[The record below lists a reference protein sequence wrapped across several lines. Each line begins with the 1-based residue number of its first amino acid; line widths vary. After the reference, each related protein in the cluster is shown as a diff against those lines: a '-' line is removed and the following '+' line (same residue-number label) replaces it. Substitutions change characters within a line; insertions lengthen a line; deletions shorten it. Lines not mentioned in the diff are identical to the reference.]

1 VCGYSVSI
9 VQTPRGKV
17 TKSFGK
23 PAIKIARPIIGFAER
38 RAVDRVLRSG
48 ALAQGARVLE
58 FENQFSQLVSGR
70 PCVATNSGTSA
81 LHISMLALGIG
92 PGDEV
97 IVPSFTFA
105 ATANSVAL
113 TGATPVFVDI
123 DPDFFT
129 MAPEAVSAAITP
141 RTRAVMPVHLY
152 GQTADMTR
160 LSEIALKHGLLI
172 IEDAAQ
178 AHLASWDGK
187 PAGAW
192 GDAAAFSFY
201 PTKNM
206 TTGEGGMITLSSH
219 ETERRSRL
227 YRNQGMEIRYQNEVV
242 GLNNRMT
249 EIEAAIGIVQIKK
262 LAKWTAKRQS
272 NAKFLSANLDQVIA
286 PKIAAE
292 ASHVFHQFTVKV
304 EGHNRDKFAAELK
317 RRGIGCDV
325 YYPMPVHRLPSFESK
340 THLPVTEQIKDVCLS
355 LPVHPSL
362 SKSDLRRIA
371 ETVNSVA
378 KAGS

>member
-1 VCGYSVSI
+1 MCEYSVSI
-9 VQTPRGKV
+9 VDEPRGKV
-17 TKSFGK
+17 TKGFSK
-23 PAIKIARPIIGFAER
+23 PEIKMARPIIGLGER
-38 RAVDRVLRSG
+38 RAVDKVLRSG

-58 FENQFSQLVSGR
+58 FEGQFSQLVSGR

-81 LHISMLALGIG
+81 LHIAMLALGIG

-123 DPDFFT
+123 DRDFFT
-129 MAPEAVSAAITP
+129 MDPTSVEAAITP
-141 RTRAVMPVHLY
+141 KTRAVMPVHLY
-152 GQTADMTR
+152 GHMADMTR
-160 LSEIALKHGLLI
+160 ISEIARKNDLLI

-178 AHLASWDGK
+178 AHLATWDGK

-206 TTGEGGMITLSSH
+206 TTGEGGMIALSDK
-219 ETERRSRL
+219 EVERRSRL

-249 EIEAAIGIVQIKK
+249 EIEAAIGLVQLKK
-262 LAKWTAKRQS
+262 VARWTSKRQS
-272 NAKFLSANLDQVIA
+272 NAKFLSENLDQVIA

-292 ASHVFHQFTVKV
+292 AAHVFHQFTVKV
-304 EGHNRDKFAAELK
+304 EGHHRDKFAAELK
-317 RRGIGCDV
+317 RRGVGCDV
-325 YYPMPVHRLPSFESK
+325 YYPIPVHRLPSFDSK
-340 THLPVTEQIKDVCLS
+340 VDLPITEQIKDVCLS

-362 SKSDLRRIA
+362 TKSDLNRIV

>member
-1 VCGYSVSI
+1 MCEYSVST
-9 VQTPRGKV
+9 VDEPRGKV
-17 TKSFGK
+17 TKGFSK
-23 PAIKIARPIIGFAER
+23 PEIKMARPIIGLGER
-38 RAVDRVLRSG
+38 LAVDKVLRSG

-58 FENQFSQLVSGR
+58 FEGQFSQLVSGR

-81 LHISMLALGIG
+81 LHIAMLALGIG

-129 MAPEAVSAAITP
+129 MDPDSVSAAITP
-141 RTRAVMPVHLY
+141 KTRAVMPVHLY

-160 LSEIALKHGLLI
+160 ISEVATKNDLLI

-178 AHLASWDGK
+178 AHLATWGGK

-206 TTGEGGMITLSSH
+206 TTGEGGMIALSDN
-219 ETERRSRL
+219 EVERRSRL

-249 EIEAAIGIVQIKK
+249 EIEAAIGLVQLTK
-262 LAKWTAKRQS
+262 LAKWTSMRQF
-272 NAKFLSANLDQVIA
+272 NAKFLTENLDQVIA
-286 PKIAAE
+286 PKIAAK

-304 EGHNRDKFAAELK
+304 EGHDRDKFASELK

-325 YYPMPVHRLPSFESK
+325 YYPNPVHRLPSFESK
-340 THLPVTEQIKDVCLS
+340 VDLPITEQIKDVCLS

-362 SKSDLRRIA
+362 TKSALNRIVEA
-371 ETVNSVA
+371 VNSIA

>member
-1 VCGYSVSI
+1 MCEYSVST
-9 VQTPRGKV
+9 VDEPRGKV
-17 TKSFGK
+17 TKGFSK
-23 PAIKIARPIIGFAER
+23 PEIKMARPIIGLGER
-38 RAVDRVLRSG
+38 RAVDKVLRSG
-48 ALAQGARVLE
+48 ALAQGSQVLE
-58 FENQFSQLVSGR
+58 FEGQFSQLVSGR

-81 LHISMLALGIG
+81 LHIAMLALGIG

-123 DPDFFT
+123 DRDIFT
-129 MAPEAVSAAITP
+129 MDPTSVEAAITAK
-141 RTRAVMPVHLY
+141 TRAVMPVHLY
-152 GQTADMTR
+152 GHMADMTR
-160 LSEIALKHGLLI
+160 LSQIASKNSLLI

-178 AHLASWDGK
+178 AHLATWDGK

-206 TTGEGGMITLSSH
+206 TTGEGGMIALSDK
-219 ETERRSRL
+219 EVERRSRL

-249 EIEAAIGIVQIKK
+249 EIEAAIGLVQLKK
-262 LAKWTAKRQS
+262 LARWTSKRQS
-272 NAKFLSANLDQVIA
+272 NAKFLSENLDQVIA

-292 ASHVFHQFTVKV
+292 AAHVFHQFTVKV
-304 EGHNRDKFAAELK
+304 EGHHRDKFAAELK
-317 RRGIGCDV
+317 RRGVGCDV
-325 YYPMPVHRLPSFESK
+325 YYPIPVHRLPSFDSK
-340 THLPVTEQIKDVCLS
+340 VDLPITEQIKDVCLS

-362 SKSDLRRIA
+362 TKSDLNRIV

>member
-1 VCGYSVSI
+1 M
-9 VQTPRGKV
+9 TRGF
-17 TKSFGK
+17 SK
-23 PAIKIARPIIGFAER
+23 PDIKMARPIIGLGER
-38 RAVDRVLRSG
+38 RAVAKVLKSG
-48 ALAQGARVLE
+48 ALAQGLKVLE
-58 FENQFSQLVSGR
+58 FEGKFSNLVSDR

-81 LHISMLALGIG
+81 LHIALLALGIG
-92 PGDEV
+92 PGDQV

-129 MAPEAVSAAITP
+129 MDPDSVSAAITP
-141 RTRAVMPVHLY
+141 KTRAVMPVHLY

-160 LSEIALKHGLLI
+160 ISEIAKKNGLLL

-178 AHLASWDGK
+178 AHLATWDGR

-192 GDAAAFSFY
+192 GDAGAFSFY

-206 TTGEGGMITLSSH
+206 TTGEGGMITLADK
-219 ETERRSRL
+219 ELERRSRL
-227 YRNQGMEIRYQNEVV
+227 YRNQGMEVRYQNEVV

-249 EIEAAIGIVQIKK
+249 EIEAAIGLVQLKK

-272 NAKFLSANLDQVIA
+272 NAKFLSENLDQVIA
-286 PKIAAE
+286 PKIASK

-304 EGHNRDKFAAELK
+304 EGHDRDEFAAELK

-325 YYPMPVHRLPSFESK
+325 YYPTPVHRLPSFDSK
-340 THLPVTEQIKDVCLS
+340 VALPVTEKIKDVCLS

-362 SKSDLRRIA
+362 SKSDLSRIV
-371 ETVNSVA
+371 ENVNSVA

>member
-1 VCGYSVSI
+1 MCEYSVST
-9 VQTPRGKV
+9 VYEPKGKV
-17 TKSFGK
+17 TKGFSK
-23 PAIKIARPIIGFAER
+23 PEIKMARPIIGLGER
-38 RAVDRVLRSG
+38 RAVDKVLRSG

-58 FENQFSQLVSGR
+58 FEGQFSQLVSGR

-81 LHISMLALGIG
+81 LHIAMLALGIG

-123 DPDFFT
+123 DRDIFT
-129 MAPEAVSAAITP
+129 MDPTSVEAAITP
-141 RTRAVMPVHLY
+141 KTRAVLPVHLY
-152 GQTADMTR
+152 GHMADMTR
-160 LSEIALKHGLLI
+160 ISEIARKNDLLML
-172 IEDAAQ
+172 EDAAQ
-178 AHLASWDGK
+178 AHLATWDGK

-206 TTGEGGMITLSSH
+206 TTGEGGMIALSDK
-219 ETERRSRL
+219 EVERRSRL

-249 EIEAAIGIVQIKK
+249 EIEAAIGLVQLKK
-262 LAKWTAKRQS
+262 LARWTSKRQS
-272 NAKFLSANLDQVIA
+272 NAKFLSENIDQVVT

-292 ASHVFHQFTVKV
+292 ATHVFHQYTVKV
-304 EGHNRDKFAAELK
+304 EGHHRDEFAAELK
-317 RRGIGCDV
+317 RRGVGCDV
-325 YYPMPVHRLPSFESK
+325 YYPIPVHRLPSFDSK
-340 THLPVTEQIKDVCLS
+340 VDLPITEQIKDVCLS

-362 SKSDLRRIA
+362 TKSDLNRIV

>member
-1 VCGYSVSI
+1 MCGYSVSI

>member
-1 VCGYSVSI
+1 MCGYSVSI

-129 MAPEAVSAAITP
+129 MDPEAVSAAITP

>member
-1 VCGYSVSI
+1 MCGYSVSI

-81 LHISMLALGIG
+81 LHIAMLALGIG

>member
-1 VCGYSVSI
+1 M
-9 VQTPRGKV
+9 
-17 TKSFGK
+17 TKGFSK
-23 PAIKIARPIIGFAER
+23 PEIKMARPIIGLGER
-38 RAVDRVLRSG
+38 LAVDKVLRSG

-58 FENQFSQLVSGR
+58 FEGQFSQLVSGR

-81 LHISMLALGIG
+81 LHIAMLALGIG

-129 MAPEAVSAAITP
+129 MDPDSVSAAITP
-141 RTRAVMPVHLY
+141 KTRAVMPVHLY

-160 LSEIALKHGLLI
+160 ISEVATKNDLLI

-178 AHLASWDGK
+178 AHLATWGGK

-206 TTGEGGMITLSSH
+206 TTGEGGMIALSDN
-219 ETERRSRL
+219 EVERRSRL

-249 EIEAAIGIVQIKK
+249 EIEAAIGLVQLTK
-262 LAKWTAKRQS
+262 LAKWTSMRQF
-272 NAKFLSANLDQVIA
+272 NAKFLTENLDQVIA
-286 PKIAAE
+286 PKIAAK

-304 EGHNRDKFAAELK
+304 EGHDRDKFASELK

-325 YYPMPVHRLPSFESK
+325 YYPNPVHRLPSFESK
-340 THLPVTEQIKDVCLS
+340 VDLPITEQIKDVCLS

-362 SKSDLRRIA
+362 TKSALNRIVEA
-371 ETVNSVA
+371 VNSIA

>member
-1 VCGYSVSI
+1 M
-9 VQTPRGKV
+9 
-17 TKSFGK
+17 TKGFSK
-23 PAIKIARPIIGFAER
+23 PEIKMARPIIGLGER
-38 RAVDRVLRSG
+38 RAVDKVLRSG

-58 FENQFSQLVSGR
+58 FEGQFSQLVSGR

-81 LHISMLALGIG
+81 LHIAMLALGIG

-123 DPDFFT
+123 DRDIFT
-129 MAPEAVSAAITP
+129 MDPTSVEAAITP
-141 RTRAVMPVHLY
+141 KTRAVLPVHLY
-152 GQTADMTR
+152 GHMADMTR
-160 LSEIALKHGLLI
+160 ISEIARKNDLLML
-172 IEDAAQ
+172 EDAAQ
-178 AHLASWDGK
+178 AHLATWDGK

-206 TTGEGGMITLSSH
+206 TTGEGGMIALSDK
-219 ETERRSRL
+219 EVERRSRL

-249 EIEAAIGIVQIKK
+249 EIEAAIGLVQLKK
-262 LAKWTAKRQS
+262 LARWTSKRQS
-272 NAKFLSANLDQVIA
+272 NAKFLSENIDQVVT

-292 ASHVFHQFTVKV
+292 ATHVFHQYTVKV
-304 EGHNRDKFAAELK
+304 EGHHRDEFAAELK
-317 RRGIGCDV
+317 RRGVGCDV
-325 YYPMPVHRLPSFESK
+325 YYPIPVHRLPSFDSK
-340 THLPVTEQIKDVCLS
+340 VDLPITEQIKDVCLS

-362 SKSDLRRIA
+362 TKSDLNRIV

>member
-1 VCGYSVSI
+1 
-9 VQTPRGKV
+9 
-17 TKSFGK
+17 
-23 PAIKIARPIIGFAER
+23 
-38 RAVDRVLRSG
+38 
-48 ALAQGARVLE
+48 
-58 FENQFSQLVSGR
+58 
-70 PCVATNSGTSA
+70 
-81 LHISMLALGIG
+81 MLALGIG

-123 DPDFFT
+123 DRDIFT
-129 MAPEAVSAAITP
+129 MDPTSVEAAITAK
-141 RTRAVMPVHLY
+141 TRAIMPVHLY
-152 GQTADMTR
+152 GHMADMTR
-160 LSEIALKHGLLI
+160 LSQIASKNSLLI

-178 AHLASWDGK
+178 AHLATWDGK

-206 TTGEGGMITLSSH
+206 TTGEGGMIALSDK
-219 ETERRSRL
+219 EVERRSRL

-249 EIEAAIGIVQIKK
+249 EIEAAIGLVQLKK
-262 LAKWTAKRQS
+262 LARWTSKRQS
-272 NAKFLSANLDQVIA
+272 NAKFLSENLDQVIV

-292 ASHVFHQFTVKV
+292 AAHVFHQFTVKV
-304 EGHNRDKFAAELK
+304 EGHHRDKFAAELK
-317 RRGIGCDV
+317 RRGVGCDV
-325 YYPMPVHRLPSFESK
+325 YYPIPVHRLPSFDSK
-340 THLPVTEQIKDVCLS
+340 VDLPITEQIKDVCLS

-362 SKSDLRRIA
+362 TKSDLNRIV

>member
-1 VCGYSVSI
+1 M
-9 VQTPRGKV
+9 TRGF
-17 TKSFGK
+17 SK
-23 PAIKIARPIIGFAER
+23 PDIKMARPIIGLGER
-38 RAVDRVLRSG
+38 RAVAKVLKSG
-48 ALAQGARVLE
+48 ALAQGLKVLE
-58 FENQFSQLVSGR
+58 FEGKFSNLVSDR

-81 LHISMLALGIG
+81 LHIALLALGIG
-92 PGDEV
+92 PGDQV

-129 MAPEAVSAAITP
+129 MDPDSVSAAITP
-141 RTRAVMPVHLY
+141 KTRAVMPVHLY

-160 LSEIALKHGLLI
+160 ISEIATKNGLLL

-178 AHLASWDGK
+178 AHLATWDGR

-192 GDAAAFSFY
+192 GDAGAFSFY

-206 TTGEGGMITLSSH
+206 TTGEGGMITLADK
-219 ETERRSRL
+219 EVERRSRL
-227 YRNQGMEIRYQNEVV
+227 YRNQGMEVRYQNEVV

-249 EIEAAIGIVQIKK
+249 EIEAAIGLVQLRK
-262 LAKWTAKRQS
+262 LEKWTARRQA
-272 NAKFLSANLDQVIA
+272 NAKFLSENLDQVIV
-286 PKIAAE
+286 PKIAEKAT
-292 ASHVFHQFTVKV
+292 HVFHQFTVKV
-304 EGHNRDKFAAELK
+304 EGHDRDTFAAELK

-325 YYPMPVHRLPSFESK
+325 YYPTPVHRLPSFDSK
-340 THLPVTEQIKDVCLS
+340 ITLPVTERIKDVCLS

-362 SKSDLRRIA
+362 SKSDLHVIV

-378 KAGS
+378 RAGS

>member
-1 VCGYSVSI
+1 
-9 VQTPRGKV
+9 
-17 TKSFGK
+17 
-23 PAIKIARPIIGFAER
+23 
-38 RAVDRVLRSG
+38 
-48 ALAQGARVLE
+48 
-58 FENQFSQLVSGR
+58 
-70 PCVATNSGTSA
+70 
-81 LHISMLALGIG
+81 MLALGIG

>member
-1 VCGYSVSI
+1 MCEYSVSI
-9 VQTPRGKV
+9 IDKPEGKV
-17 TKSFGK
+17 TKGFKK
-23 PAIKIARPIIGFAER
+23 PDIKMARPIIGLAER
-38 RAVDRVLRSG
+38 RAVDKVLKSG

-58 FENQFSQLVSGR
+58 FEGRFSKLVSDR

-81 LHISMLALGIG
+81 LHIAMLALGIG

-123 DPDFFT
+123 DEDFFT
-129 MAPEAVSAAITP
+129 MDPDSVSDAITP
-141 RTRAVMPVHLY
+141 KTRAIMPVHLY
-152 GQTADMTR
+152 GHTADMTR
-160 LSEIALKHGLLI
+160 LSEIASKNGLLI

-178 AHLASWDGK
+178 AHLATWDDR

-206 TTGEGGMITLSSH
+206 TTGEGGMITLADK
-219 ETERRSRL
+219 EVERRSRL

-249 EIEAAIGIVQIKK
+249 EIEAAIGLVQLKK
-262 LAKWTAKRQS
+262 LEKWTAKRQS
-272 NAKFLSANLDQVIA
+272 NAKFLSENLGQVIA
-286 PKIAAE
+286 PKIAAK

-304 EGHNRDKFAAELK
+304 EGHDRERFAAELK

-325 YYPMPVHRLPSFESK
+325 YYPIPIHRLPSFDSK
-340 THLPVTEQIKDVCLS
+340 VNLPVTEKIKDVCLS

-362 SKSDLRRIA
+362 SKSDLNRIV

>member
-1 VCGYSVSI
+1 M
-9 VQTPRGKV
+9 
-17 TKSFGK
+17 TKSFGRSS
-23 PAIKIARPIIGFAER
+23 IRIARPIIGFAER

-48 ALAQGARVLE
+48 SLAQGSKVLE
-58 FENQFSQLVSGR
+58 FEGKFSKLVADR
-70 PCVATNSGTSA
+70 ACVATNSGTSA
-81 LHISMLALGIG
+81 LHIAMLALGIG
-92 PGDEV
+92 AGDEV

-129 MAPEAVSAAITP
+129 LDPDSVAAALTP
-141 RTRAVMPVHLY
+141 KTRAIMPVHLY

-160 LSEIALKHGLLI
+160 IGELASKNDLLI

-178 AHLASWDGK
+178 AHLATWDGI
-187 PAGAW
+187 PAGSW
-192 GDAAAFSFY
+192 GHAAAFSFY

-206 TTGEGGMITLSSH
+206 TTGEGGMIVLDDK

-249 EIEAAIGIVQIKK
+249 EIEAAIGLVQLTK
-262 LAKWTAKRQS
+262 LAKWTSRRQS
-272 NAKFLSANLDQVIA
+272 NAKFLSENLQQVVS
-286 PKIAAE
+286 PKVSPK

-304 EGHNRDKFAAELK
+304 EGHDRDKFAAELK

-325 YYPMPVHRLPSFESK
+325 YYPTPVHRLPSFNSK
-340 THLPVTEQIKDVCLS
+340 VSLPVTERIKDVCLS

-362 SKSDLRRIA
+362 SKSDLNRIV
-371 ETVNSVA
+371 ETVDSVA